1 MDNMNQWSNN
11 ALQRTR
17 PSHHC
22 CNRGVLWAGSLS
34 LGRSAKEMK
43 KIRGKKRR
51 LNAFSRQLDDEVA
64 SFPSEG
70 RSGCGYWHLHMPCAQ
85 SFIDHSPNPTRLR
98 KDCVKAILKTT
109 LRLRLVKPE
118 DVDARVVCCLSW
130 PSLWDSQI
138 IVFFGNDYYDGF
150 FDRNSPD
157 QQWIER
163 PSGWLVEFFNL
174 DIPKGATEKVYLE
187 KIQDADGE
195 SEAILSFIG
204 DLKQ

>member
-1 MDNMNQWSNN
+1 MPTMRSTES
-11 ALQRTR
+11 LPTSCLLLGLVPR
-17 PSHHC
+17 PT
-22 CNRGVLWAGSLS
+22 GVTPRAAIGDR
-34 LGRSAKEMK
+34 GRSVEEMK

-138 IVFFGNDYYDGF
+138 IVVPRYF
-150 FDRNSPD
+150 
-157 QQWIER
+157 QWE
-163 PSGWLVEFFNL
+163 G
-174 DIPKGATEKVYLE
+174 GA
-187 KIQDADGE
+187 
-195 SEAILSFIG
+195 
-204 DLKQ
+204 